1 MKHMRD
7 RTHASHIPA
16 ATAAALPPEL
26 PPEDLSWSK
35 DLSSEGR
42 LKGFLTGPCI
52 E

>member
-1 MKHMRD
+1 MIKEG
-7 RTHASHIPA
+7 THASHIPT

-26 PPEDLSWSK
+26 PPG
-35 DLSSEGR
+35 DLSSWLKEFSGER